1 MGMRLFYVTLFFG
14 FGGGRLVRLH
24 RTKVPGGW
32 YDLRAD
38 WGGSRYSRDSFDD
51 GSEDVAMHD
60 WMIGLGFIVLLIT
73 PCLIAMWRGVESVDE
88 S

>member
-1 MGMRLFYVTLFFG
+1 MICARIGIALAIVGT
-14 FGGGRLVRLH
+14 V
-24 RTKVPGGW
+24 
-32 YDLRAD
+32 
-38 WGGSRYSRDSFDD
+38 FDD

-73 PCLIAMWRGVESVDE
+73 PCFIAMWRGVESVDE